1 MRRDRLYLLDIVEAA
16 EAIERFLAGISES
29 EFLGEELYQA
39 AVLQKL
45 SVIGEAAARLSK
57 DLRGEQ
63 AHIDWQDIVGF
74 RNIAVHQYFA
84 VNWEI
89 VWITATR
96 DAPLLKDQ
104 VEKILAES
112 FPKESAPDG

>member
-1 MRRDRLYLLDIVEAA
+1 MPRDKLYLLDIVAAA
-16 EAIERFLAGISES
+16 EAIERFLTGISKGG
-29 EFLGEELYQA
+29 FLDEELVQA

-57 DLRGEQ
+57 ELRGKQ
-63 AHIDWQDIVGF
+63 AQLAWQDIAGF

-89 VWITATR
+89 VWITATV
-96 DAPLLKDQ
+96 DTPLLKDQ
-104 VEKILAES
+104 VEQILAES
-112 FPKESAPDG
+112 FPAENSPDG